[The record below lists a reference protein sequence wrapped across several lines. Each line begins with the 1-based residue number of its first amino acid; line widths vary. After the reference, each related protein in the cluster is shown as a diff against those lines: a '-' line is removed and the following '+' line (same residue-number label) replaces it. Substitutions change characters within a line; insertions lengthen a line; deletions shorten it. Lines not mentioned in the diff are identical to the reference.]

1 MGYKMKKKEML
12 EFLKYHLENSK
23 IVDQSCK
30 DNPYPFMYGY
40 LEAAVE
46 ELIKMLE
53 VKKHDQFKRIEIHK

>member
-1 MGYKMKKKEML
+1 MKKKEIL
-12 EFLKYHLENSK
+12 TYLKCRLENSK

-46 ELIKMLE
+46 ELIKNLE
-53 VKKHDQFKRIEIHK
+53 SKKR